1 MSIIFLIFF
10 YVLQYCTSPSFVHII
25 PKMDYKSMMA
35 DKETIDAITNNVVIS
50 YPDGIELPLIE
61 KYNNFYLNIEKFL
74 KYIG

>member
-1 MSIIFLIFF
+1 
-10 YVLQYCTSPSFVHII
+10 
-25 PKMDYKSMMA
+25 MMA